1 VPTDLATWALRDRV
15 ALPTG
20 TIAVDVLGA
29 DRPGTPVVLTH
40 GTPSWS
46 YLWRHVAPALA
57 RERPVH
63 LWDLPTYGD
72 SSGAPGGDGPS
83 VAGHARTLAALV
95 EHWGLHAPVLVGHD
109 IGAAT
114 VLRAHLVH
122 GTPAAALVV
131 ADAAVLS
138 PWVTA
143 TAAHMQANLATYRTM
158 PNAAFTA
165 LITAH
170 LRTTSAVGLD
180 AEAERAYLDRFA
192 GPDGQQRYLD
202 HVAGFSEDDT
212 RDVVAR
218 LGEISVPTAVVWG
231 ARDSWL
237 PASAGTSLRDA
248 IPGAR
253 LRVVEDAGHFL
264 TEDAPEAFLA
274 VLDEVLP

>member
-1 VPTDLATWALRDRV
+1 MPTVLSPWGLRDRV
-15 ALPTG
+15 TLPTG

-57 RERPVH
+57 AERPVY

-72 SSGAPGGDGPS
+72 STGTQPS
-83 VAGHARTLAALV
+83 VRTHARTLAALA
-95 EHWGLHAPVLVGHD
+95 EHWGLDAPVLVGHD

-122 GTPAAALVV
+122 GTPASALVL

-143 TAAHMQANLATYRTM
+143 TAAHMQEHLEVYRTM

-170 LRTTSAVGLD
+170 LRTTVAGTLPD
-180 AEAERAYLDRFA
+180 EAERAYLDRYA
-192 GPDGQQRYLD
+192 GPEGQQRYLD
-202 HVAGFSEDDT
+202 QIAGFTEDDT

-218 LGEISVPTAVVWG
+218 LGEITVPTDVVWG
-231 ARDSWL
+231 AEDTWL
-237 PASAGTSLRDA
+237 PAAAATTLQDA
-248 IPGAR
+248 VPGAR
-253 LRVVEDAGHFL
+253 RHTLPGAGHFL
-264 TEDAPEAFLA
+264 TEDAPQA
-274 VLDEVLP
+274 VLDVLTGVLR

>member
-1 VPTDLATWALRDRV
+1 VPTDLARWALRDRV

-46 YLWRHVAPALA
+46 YLWRRVAPALA
-57 RERPVH
+57 TERPVY

-72 SSGAPGGDGPS
+72 STGAGIPS

-95 EHWGLHAPVLVGHD
+95 EHWGLDAPVLLGHD

-114 VLRAHLVH
+114 VLRAHLV
-122 GTPAAALVV
+122 GGAPASALVL

-143 TAAHMQANLATYRTM
+143 TAAHAQANLEVYRSM
-158 PNAAFTA
+158 PNGPFTA
-165 LITAH
+165 MITAH
-170 LRTTSAVGLD
+170 LRTTVAGALSD
-180 AEAERAYLDRFA
+180 DAERAYLERYA
-192 GPDGQQRYLD
+192 GPEGQQRYLD
-202 HVAGFSEDDT
+202 QVAGFSEHDT

-218 LGEISVPTAVVWG
+218 LGEIAVPTDVVWG
-231 ARDSWL
+231 ADDTWL
-237 PASAGTSLRDA
+237 PPSAATTLTET

-253 LRVVEDAGHFL
+253 RHLVPGAGHFL
-264 TEDAPEAFLA
+264 TEDAPEAFLD
-274 VLDEVLP
+274 VLAEVLP

>member
-46 YLWRHVAPALA
+46 YLWRRVAPTLA
-57 RERPVH
+57 GQRPVY

-72 SSGAPGGDGPS
+72 STGERPS

-95 EHWGLHAPVLVGHD
+95 EHWGLDAPVLIGHD

-122 GTPAAALVV
+122 GTPVSGLVL

-143 TAAHMQANLATYRTM
+143 TAAHMQQHLDVYRSM
-158 PNAAFTA
+158 PNGPFTA
-165 LITAH
+165 MITAH
-170 LRTTSAVGLD
+170 VRTTVAGALSD
-180 AEAERAYLDRFA
+180 DAERAYLDRYA
-192 GPDGQQRYLD
+192 GPAGQQRYLD
-202 HVAGFSEDDT
+202 QVAGFTEDDT
-212 RDVVAR
+212 RDVVDR
-218 LGEISVPTAVVWG
+218 LGEIAVPTDVIWG
-231 ARDSWL
+231 AEDSWL
-237 PASAGTSLRDA
+237 PPTAAATLQDA
-248 IPGAR
+248 VPGAR
-253 LRVVEDAGHFL
+253 RHTVPGAGHFL

-274 VLDEVLP
+274 VLAEVLP

>member
-1 VPTDLATWALRDRV
+1 MPTDLTTWALRDRV

-57 RERPVH
+57 VERPVY

-72 SSGAPGGDGPS
+72 STGAQPS
-83 VAGHARTLAALV
+83 VRTHARTLAALV
-95 EHWGLHAPVLVGHD
+95 EHWGLTAPALVGHD

-114 VLRAHLVH
+114 VLRAHLVER
-122 GTPAAALVV
+122 TPASALVL

-143 TAAHMQANLATYRTM
+143 TAAHMQGHLDVYRTM

-170 LRTTSAVGLD
+170 LRTTVTGTLPD
-180 AEAERAYLDRFA
+180 DTERAYLDRYA
-192 GPDGQQRYLD
+192 GAEGQQRYLD
-202 HVAGFSEDDT
+202 QVAGFSEADT

-218 LGEISVPTAVVWG
+218 LGEIAVPTDIVWG
-231 ARDSWL
+231 AEDTWL
-237 PASAGTSLRDA
+237 PPTAATTLQQA

-253 LRVVEDAGHFL
+253 RHTVPGAGHFL
-264 TEDAPEAFLA
+264 TEDAPET
-274 VLDEVLP
+274 VLDVLAGVLR

>member
-46 YLWRHVAPALA
+46 YLWRRVAPTLA
-57 RERPVH
+57 GQRPVY

-72 SSGAPGGDGPS
+72 STGERPS

-95 EHWGLHAPVLVGHD
+95 EHWGLDAPVLIGHD

-122 GTPAAALVV
+122 GTPVSGLVL

-143 TAAHMQANLATYRTM
+143 TAAHMQQHLDVYRSM
-158 PNAAFTA
+158 PNGPFTA
-165 LITAH
+165 MITAH
-170 LRTTSAVGLD
+170 VRTTVAGALSD
-180 AEAERAYLDRFA
+180 DAERAYLDRYA
-192 GPDGQQRYLD
+192 GPAGQQRYLD
-202 HVAGFSEDDT
+202 QVAGFTEDDT
-212 RDVVAR
+212 RDVVDR
-218 LGEISVPTAVVWG
+218 LGEIAVPTDVIWG
-231 ARDSWL
+231 AEDSWL
-237 PASAGTSLRDA
+237 PPTAAATLQDA
-248 IPGAR
+248 VPGAR
-253 LRVVEDAGHFL
+253 RHTFPGAGHFL

-274 VLDEVLP
+274 VLAEVLP

>member
-1 VPTDLATWALRDRV
+1 MATDLATWALRHRV
-15 ALPTG
+15 DLPTG

-29 DRPGTPVVLTH
+29 DRPGVPVVLTH

-46 YLWRHVAPALA
+46 YLWRHVAPTLA
-57 RERPVH
+57 QDRPVH
-63 LWDLPTYGD
+63 RWDLPTYGD
-72 SSGAPGGDGPS
+72 STGEAPS

-95 EHWGLHAPVLVGHD
+95 ERWGLEAPVLVGHD

-122 GTPAAALVV
+122 GVRASSLVL

-143 TAAHMQANLATYRTM
+143 TAAHMQEHLDVYRSM
-158 PNAAFTA
+158 PNGAFSA

-170 LRTTSAVGLD
+170 LRTTSATGLG
-180 AEAERAYLDRFA
+180 AQAERAYLDRYA
-192 GPDGQQRYLD
+192 GPEGQQRYLD
-202 HVAGFSEDDT
+202 QVAGFSEDDT

-218 LGEISVPTAVVWG
+218 LGEIAVPTDVVWG
-231 ARDSWL
+231 ADDTWL
-237 PASAGTSLRDA
+237 PTTAGTTLRDT

-253 LRVVEDAGHFL
+253 LHAVPGAGHFL
-264 TEDAPEAFLA
+264 TEDAPQAFVDLLA
-274 VLDEVLP
+274 QVLP